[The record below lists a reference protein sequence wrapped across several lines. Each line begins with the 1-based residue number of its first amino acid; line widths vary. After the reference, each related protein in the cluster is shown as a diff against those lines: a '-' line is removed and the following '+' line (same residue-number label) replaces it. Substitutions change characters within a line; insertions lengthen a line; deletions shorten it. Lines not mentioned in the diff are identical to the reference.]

1 MSSSEH
7 TEDNFIKQYRKDVD
21 KLSEY
26 IAENIIHEAR
36 DLDYEVEVFLA
47 DVLQSVRR
55 KTKEIS
61 DHD

>member
-1 MSSSEH
+1 MSSREH
-7 TEDNFIKQYRKDVD
+7 TQDDFIKQYRKDVD
-21 KLSEY
+21 TLSEY
-26 IAENIIHEAR
+26 ITESIIHEAK